1 MIGSI
6 YCWGQGVAIDYARAM
21 AAYKVDAKA
30 GDAVSQYQVGMMY
43 YKGYGVDKDY
53 AQALPWLEKAAAQD
67 YPAAVDTLADM
78 YMGGLGGVTPSF
90 RRARELCRR
99 AIDLGH
105 SRSVEHMQELNGL
118 IQEVTSR
125 VNSRSAAPSLVRD
138 ITHRTIAPL
147 HPQHA
152 PLVDKRV
159 EIHGTSRADL
169 NGKCGVATDFHIM
182 DLKDRTTWRYTVEL
196 DGGEA
201 FKLKRANVRAEGAA
215 GGSGGGAAGAGKVK
229 GSGKGPKKGRGGRK

>member
-78 YMGGLGGVTPSF
+78 YLGGLGGVTSSF
-90 RRARELCRR
+90 RRARELFERS
-99 AIDLGH
+99 IELG
-105 SRSVEHMQELNGL
+105 SSASVKAMQDLNGL
-118 IQEVTSR
+118 IQAVMNKPRTQPLR
-125 VNSRSAAPSLVRD
+125 PT
-138 ITHRTIAPL
+138 IT
-147 HPQHA
+147 
-152 PLVDKRV
+152 
-159 EIHGTSRADL
+159 RA
-169 NGKCGVATDFHIM
+169 
-182 DLKDRTTWRYTVEL
+182 
-196 DGGEA
+196 
-201 FKLKRANVRAEGAA
+201 
-215 GGSGGGAAGAGKVK
+215 
-229 GSGKGPKKGRGGRK
+229 